1 MPHRIP
7 PLNPPQNPAQKPSQN
22 PALSDNSPVAT
33 VPLTLHLDID
43 AFFASVEQLR
53 NPTLRGQPVAVG
65 SGVIASCSYEAR
77 RFGLSNGM
85 PLARA
90 ERLCPR
96 LSIIRGHYSIYR
108 SYAARVFELCTGWS
122 PVVESHL
129 DEAYCDLS
137 GTARLYPDPVAVG
150 RALKGS
156 VIDEL
161 GLRVTVGMGRN
172 RMFARMIGARA
183 KPDGLRHLTPSQED
197 AFLTALPVGDL
208 PGIGPKRAGVFE
220 RLNLTTIG
228 ELRKLSRPA
237 LVALF
242 GLDGATLFERA
253 RGEDHRAI
261 GPREVPHSLQRST
274 SFEEDVDDPTQ
285 IDGMLEYLT
294 ERAGRHLRERGLEAG
309 GVHVAVAYSDRRRD
323 GRSRRLPA
331 PSSLDPELVHTALS
345 LRRAL
350 VDRRVALRYLSVTF
364 DRIRKAP
371 LVVQPE
377 LFGEG
382 ELFPS
387 ASTPSAKREVTAE
400 IVDRAPPLDRE
411 RWTRLLGSLD
421 KIRDRHGHSAILNG
435 GAMKFA
441 EGMQRDR
448 HGLVLRCS
456 SLTR

>member
-1 MPHRIP
+1 MP
-7 PLNPPQNPAQKPSQN
+7 PL
-22 PALSDNSPVAT
+22 SPLNDPKAGSLHPLT
-33 VPLTLHLDID
+33 LHPLTLHPLTLHPHPLTLHLDID

-53 NPTLRGQPVAVG
+53 NPALRGQPVAVG

-77 RFGLSNGM
+77 KFGLSNGM

-96 LSIIRGHYSIYR
+96 LSIVRGHYAIYR
-108 SYAARVFELCTGWS
+108 SYAARVFEMCTGWS

-129 DEAYCDLS
+129 DEAYCDLA
-137 GTARLYPDPVAVG
+137 GTSRLYPDPIAVG
-150 RALKGS
+150 RALRGS
-156 VIDEL
+156 VSDEL

-183 KPDGLRHLTPSQED
+183 KPDGLRHLTPDQED
-197 AFLTALPVGDL
+197 AFLTVLPVGDL
-208 PGIGPKRAGVFE
+208 PGIGPKRAAIFE
-220 RLNLTTIG
+220 RLNLPTIG
-228 ELRKLSRPA
+228 ALRKLSRPA

-274 SFEEDVDDPTQ
+274 SFEEDVDDPVQ

-331 PSSLDPELVHTALS
+331 PSSLDPELVAVAIS

-364 DRIRKAP
+364 DRIRKTP

-377 LFGEG
+377 LFGDSD
-382 ELFPS
+382 LFPTLETES
-387 ASTPSAKREVTAE
+387 LVTAE
-400 IVDRAPPLDRE
+400 IVDRAPVIDRE
-411 RWTRLLGSLD
+411 RWARLLGSLD
-421 KIRDRHGHSAILNG
+421 KIRDRHGHGAVLNG
-435 GAMKFA
+435 GALKFA